1 VEKKIMPQVNWLWP
15 NNKRLAVVLNVCLEA
30 WSDGKAPGIS
40 PMGNPLPAI
49 PGVIDTMAIS
59 WAAYGPKRG
68 IYRLLEIFARYNVKA
83 SIMVNAV
90 LAERYPEA
98 VKAIAEGGHEIMSH
112 SYAMD
117 VMPVMLSEDEDRK
130 NIKRCTDLLESVSG
144 SKVRGWISPR
154 ATSSPATPRLLV
166 EAGYQWYGDVL
177 DDDLP
182 YIQSFG
188 SGKIVAI
195 PTLMDVNDMPSMKY
209 GSAPRTM
216 LDTFNEDVEIFLE
229 QERGP
234 AIIDVTVHAHIFG
247 RPRGAFYLGKIIERA
262 VAIKDAWIA
271 TRSDIAIHTLKQAA
285 QSGK

>member
-1 VEKKIMPQVNWLWP
+1 MSQVNWLWP

-130 NIKRCTDLLESVSG
+130 NIKRCTELLEDVSG

-154 ATSSPATPRLLV
+154 ATSSPATPRLLA

-177 DDDLP
+177 DEDLP
-182 YIQSFG
+182 YVQSFG
-188 SGKIVAI
+188 NGKIVAI

-209 GSAPRTM
+209 GSAPRDM
-216 LDTFNEDVEIFLE
+216 LDTFNENIEIFLE
-229 QERGP
+229 RDSGP

-247 RPRGAFYLGKIIERA
+247 RPRGAYYLGKIIERA
-262 VAIKDAWIA
+262 VGIQEIWVA
-271 TRSDIAIHTLKQAA
+271 TRSDIATHVLTQAP
-285 QSGK
+285 QSGS